1 MIGKKYN
8 FDDVFF
14 RDLTVCTLAML
25 EERLG
30 WVNRY
35 SSGDVNVSIPIYY
48 SMSGKNDDYLLD
60 SFTDDVPS
68 EARKLELNTDIIPRA
83 HITLTNWRMK
93 GDEFANPNVF
103 LKQVVEDSEEIRKV
117 LTKLRAIPITAN
129 FSGTI
134 LLNSELDTFKASES
148 IMNALM
154 FYDHMFFEYNF
165 MYIDAVATFPEENNI
180 EIIRDFSMDEADLIK
195 MEFNF
200 EVQTYYPAFGER
212 QIWGRPKQSKWINQL
227 HQAKTGEV
235 NKKITR
241 DELVHKDQKF
251 PDKNDHRKK

>member
-30 WVNRY
+30 WVNRF
-35 SSGDVNVSIPIYY
+35 SDGDVDVSIPVYY
-48 SMSGKNDDYLLD
+48 SLSGKNDNYLLD
-60 SFTDDVPS
+60 SFVDDIVGDD
-68 EARKLELNTDIIPRA
+68 RQLELNTDIIPRA
-83 HITLTNWRMK
+83 HVTLTNWRMK
-93 GDEFANPNVF
+93 GEEFANPNVF
-103 LKQVVEDSEEIRKV
+103 LRQVVEDSEEIRKV

-129 FSGTI
+129 YSMTI

-154 FYDHMFFEYNF
+154 FYDHMYFEYNF

-180 EIIRDFSMDEADLIK
+180 EILRDFSMDEADLIK

-200 EVQTYYPAFGER
+200 EVQTYYPAFGEK
-212 QIWGRPKQSKWINQL
+212 QIWGRPIKSKWINQL
-227 HQAKTGEV
+227 KGGKTDDR
-235 NKKITR
+235 NRKIDR
-241 DELVHKDQKF
+241 DDDIDKDQQ
-251 PDKNDHRKK
+251 DLSN

>member
-30 WVNRY
+30 WVNRFTD
-35 SSGDVNVSIPIYY
+35 GDVDVSIPVYY

-60 SFTDDVPS
+60 SFVDDIVGDD
-68 EARKLELNTDIIPRA
+68 RQLELNTDVIPRA
-83 HITLTNWRMK
+83 HVTLSNWRMK
-93 GDEFANPNVF
+93 GEEFSNPNVF
-103 LKQVVEDSEEIRKV
+103 LRQVVEDSEEIRKV

-129 FSGTI
+129 YTMTI

-154 FYDHMFFEYNF
+154 FYDHMYFEYNF

-180 EIIRDFSMDEADLIK
+180 EILRDFSVDEADLIK

-212 QIWGRPKQSKWINQL
+212 QIWGRPIKSKWINQL
-227 HQAKTGEV
+227 KGGKTSSI
-235 NKKITR
+235 NRKINR
-241 DELVHKDQKF
+241 DDEIDKDQQS
-251 PDKNDHRKK
+251 PSN

>member
-30 WVNRY
+30 WVNRF
-35 SSGDVNVSIPIYY
+35 SDGDVDVSIPVYY

-60 SFTDDVPS
+60 SFTDDIS
-68 EARKLELNTDIIPRA
+68 GSARKLELNSDIIPRA
-83 HITLTNWRMK
+83 HATLSNWRMK
-93 GDEFANPNVF
+93 GEEFANPNIF
-103 LKQVVEDSEEIRKV
+103 LRQVIEDSEEIRKV
-117 LTKLRAIPITAN
+117 LTKLRAIPIVAN
-129 FSGTI
+129 FSCTI
-134 LLNSELDTFKASES
+134 LLGSELDTFKASEA

-154 FYDHMFFEYNF
+154 FYDHMYFEYNF

-180 EIIRDFSMDEADLIK
+180 EILRDFSMDESDLVK

-200 EVQTYYPAFGER
+200 EVHTYYPAFGDR
-212 QIWGRPKQSKWINQL
+212 QIWGRPRKSKWINQL
-227 HQAKTGEV
+227 KEARTDEI
-235 NKKITR
+235 NKKIK
-241 DELVHKDQKF
+241 DGDLVNKE
-251 PDKNDHRKK
+251 KNSPRN

>member
-1 MIGKKYN
+1 MAIGKKYN

-14 RDLTVCTLAML
+14 RDLTICTLAML

-30 WVNRY
+30 WVNRFE
-35 SSGDVNVSIPIYY
+35 SGDVDVSIPIFY
-48 SMSGKNDDYLLD
+48 SLSGKNDDYLLD
-60 SFTDDVPS
+60 SFVDDIVGDD
-68 EARKLELNTDIIPRA
+68 RQLELNTDVIPRA
-83 HITLTNWRMK
+83 HITLKNWRMK

-103 LKQVVEDSEEIRKV
+103 LRQVVEDSEEIRKV

-129 FSGTI
+129 FSATI

-154 FYDHMFFEYNF
+154 FYDHMYFEFNF
-165 MYIDAVATFPEENNI
+165 MYIDAVATFPDENNI
-180 EIIRDFSMDEADLIK
+180 EIVRDYSMDGTDGYVK

-212 QIWGRPKQSKWINQL
+212 QIWGRPKKVKWINQL
-227 HQAKTGEV
+227 KQGKTDSI
-235 NKKITR
+235 NTQINR
-241 DELVHKDQKF
+241 DEQLKKEQTF
-251 PDKNDHRKK
+251 NPKNNI